1 MRLNSYGIV
10 GRVVDVDTFVAE
22 GFVRIEQAAPR
33 EVADAARAVLWGQL
47 GLSPEDPDRWTEPVR
62 WAADLTGAGPFAE
75 IVRSAKLAVALDQIC
90 GVGGWSPRGSLGN
103 IPVRFPVAP
112 TIDDRGWHIDANTL
126 APDGSWGVSGRPQ
139 TVLLLTLLSAVG
151 IDDAPTRIRVGSH
164 HDVASVLSAEP
175 VDPMTAGSIVAQA
188 SVGRPI
194 AHATGAPGDMF
205 LVHPFTVHA
214 ADEHR
219 GATPRFMAQSPVM
232 LTAPITP
239 DATSPLGRVFR

>member
-1 MRLNSYGIV
+1 MI
-10 GRVVDVDTFVAE
+10 DVDAFVTD

-33 EVADAARAVLWGQL
+33 EVADAARAALWRQL
-47 GLSPEDPDRWTEPVR
+47 GLSSEDPAGWSMPVR
-62 WAADLTGAGPFAE
+62 WAADLTGAGPFGE
-75 IVRSAKLAVALDQIC
+75 IVRSAKLAAALDQIC

-103 IPVRFPVAP
+103 IPVRFPIAP

-126 APDGSWGVSGRPQ
+126 APDGSWGVSNRPQ
-139 TVLLLTLLSAVG
+139 TMLLLTLLSEVG

-164 HDVASVLSAEP
+164 HDVATVLSADP
-175 VDPMTAGSIVAQA
+175 VDPMTVGPVVAQA
-188 SVGRPI
+188 SASRPI
-194 AHATGAPGDMF
+194 VHATGAPGDMY

-219 GATPRFMAQSPVM
+219 GATPRFMAQAPVM

-239 DATSPLGRVFR
+239 DASSPLGCVYS